1 MKYEQWIKIL
11 SAVNA
16 DGDLNQSNIIEKI
29 KERLQRIDLS
39 TFQDWKNDRFNI
51 NYKFTLYTGLA
62 SFKLTLLYL
71 ATKDGCKKVVEA
83 LISNGADV
91 NTKDMNGLTPLYW
104 AAKIGHKEV
113 VNALIKAGAGVNI
126 NAKSKKE
133 QTSLHRAA
141 ETGRTGAINA
151 LLAKGADIDAIDDNG
166 ETPLRLAIK
175 NGHTKAVNA
184 LLEAEEFNINTS
196 DGLWNYGWALL
207 HCVIANDHKK
217 IVEVLIASKASVNTK
232 SENGWTPLHW
242 AAENGYTDAINALL
256 AAGADVDVRDCW
268 LYDTPLH
275 LAAENGHTD
284 AVNALLAAEADVNL
298 QNARG
303 KTLLHWATKNAHKEI
318 VEVLIASKASVNVKG
333 ENGWTPLHWAAV
345 NGHTDTVNALLAAE
359 ADVNLQNTDGRTPLH
374 LAAKRGHVEIVKA
387 LIDKGADVNKEDKYG
402 QTPLHLAAECGQV
415 EIVKALVDRGADID
429 KRDKKGGIS
438 LGFAVN
444 NYHNRH
450 YTNNDNHIKM
460 VKILVGHIAKLETAG
475 LHISQDNLQLKD
487 SVQLEYNSDIA
498 SSYREGLRKYKEEI
512 EKLTKEDKP
521 LYDFLK
527 ESNINELAS
536 IWEKNKDIRNKFDNQ
551 KSLQRQYPEYAY
563 TLINKA
569 NEIKKEIFLHNH
581 EPLIDALSTHYRRDF
596 QAMIFA
602 GIENFF
608 KVHKDDFR
616 KELGNGGITLIN
628 FVDFENF
635 AERHAPT
642 LKVRA
647 FAKVI
652 ENNLSSESPDDQN
665 IDQACS
671 SSVDEQV
678 SQPVSETTGTIE
690 HISASDSEHGEVS
703 ESDSTKIPVS
713 DQANNTQGDGI
724 QPSDDALQN
733 KKKSKLPI
741 VVASVLAVA
750 GIISGIAIAVHLEML
765 AVGIAVGACCLVAAA
780 IIYCCNEPSKSLED
794 SNVQGFSENHRRP
807 AL

>member
-1 MKYEQWIKIL
+1 M
-11 SAVNA
+11 
-16 DGDLNQSNIIEKI
+16 
-29 KERLQRIDLS
+29 
-39 TFQDWKNDRFNI
+39 
-51 NYKFTLYTGLA
+51 
-62 SFKLTLLYL
+62 
-71 ATKDGCKKVVEA
+71 
-83 LISNGADV
+83 
-91 NTKDMNGLTPLYW
+91 
-104 AAKIGHKEV
+104 
-113 VNALIKAGAGVNI
+113 
-126 NAKSKKE
+126 
-133 QTSLHRAA
+133 
-141 ETGRTGAINA
+141 
-151 LLAKGADIDAIDDNG
+151 DDNG

-207 HCVIANDHKK
+207 HWVIANDHKK

-298 QNARG
+298 QN
-303 KTLLHWATKNAHKEI
+303 
-318 VEVLIASKASVNVKG
+318 
-333 ENGWTPLHWAAV
+333 
-345 NGHTDTVNALLAAE
+345 
-359 ADVNLQNTDGRTPLH
+359 TDGRTPLH

-402 QTPLHLAAECGQV
+402 QTPLHWAAECGQV

-438 LGFAVN
+438 LGSAVN

-678 SQPVSETTGTIE
+678 PQPVSEITGIIKHIGASNSEASSELESNGNQQSTQPEFLTTNGNSSSI
-690 HISASDSEHGEVS
+690 AS
-703 ESDSTKIPVS
+703 ESGSTKILVS
-713 DQANNTQGDGI
+713 DQENDIQNNNI
-724 QPSDDALQN
+724 QPSSRSE
-733 KKKSKLPI
+733 KRSKLPG
-741 VVASVLAVA
+741 VAASALAIAGVA
-750 GIISGIAIAVHLEML
+750 LGVAIAVHLEML

-780 IIYCCNEPSKSLED
+780 IIYYCNEPSKSLKN
-794 SNVQGFSENHRRP
+794 SNVQGFSEKVP
-807 AL
+807 QPGS

>member
-1 MKYEQWIKIL
+1 MSLHHSIAIT
-11 SAVNA
+11 VC
-16 DGDLNQSNIIEKI
+16 
-29 KERLQRIDLS
+29 
-39 TFQDWKNDRFNI
+39 
-51 NYKFTLYTGLA
+51 LA

-71 ATKDGCKKVVEA
+71 TTRDGCKKVVEA

-141 ETGRTGAINA
+141 ETGHTGAINA

-207 HCVIANDHKK
+207 HWVIANDHKK

-298 QNARG
+298 QNADG
-303 KTLLHWATKNAHKEI
+303 K
-318 VEVLIASKASVNVKG
+318 
-333 ENGWTPLHWAAV
+333 
-345 NGHTDTVNALLAAE
+345 
-359 ADVNLQNTDGRTPLH
+359 TPLH
-374 LAAKRGHVEIVKA
+374 LAVEKKHKSA
-387 LIDKGADVNKEDKYG
+387 AEFLIAHEIKLQGSNAQKPEYLVQHNSNFTREMSEYWNRCLGEYEKLEEEDKL
-402 QTPLHLAAECGQV
+402 LH
-415 EIVKALVDRGADID
+415 
-429 KRDKKGGIS
+429 
-438 LGFAVN
+438 
-444 NYHNRH
+444 
-450 YTNNDNHIKM
+450 
-460 VKILVGHIAKLETAG
+460 
-475 LHISQDNLQLKD
+475 
-487 SVQLEYNSDIA
+487 
-498 SSYREGLRKYKEEI
+498 
-512 EKLTKEDKP
+512 
-521 LYDFLK
+521 DFLK
-527 ESNINELAS
+527 ESDTSTLVS
-536 IWEKNKDIRNKFDNQ
+536 IWEKNEDICSKFDNQ

-678 SQPVSETTGTIE
+678 PQPVSEITGIIKHIGASNSEASSELESNGNQQSTQPEFLTTNGNSSSI
-690 HISASDSEHGEVS
+690 ASEGG
-703 ESDSTKIPVS
+703 STKILVS
-713 DQANNTQGDGI
+713 DQENDIQNNNI
-724 QPSDDALQN
+724 RPSPQN
-733 KKKSKLPI
+733 EKRSKLPI
-741 VVASVLAVA
+741 VTASVLAVA
-750 GIISGIAIAVHLEML
+750 GVALGVAIAVHLEML

-780 IIYCCNEPSKSLED
+780 IIYYCNEPSKSLENI
-794 SNVQGFSENHRRP
+794 NVQGFSKEGQEP
-807 AL
+807 TL

>member
-71 ATKDGCKKVVEA
+71 ATRDGCKKVVEA

-141 ETGRTGAINA
+141 ETGHTGAINA

-207 HCVIANDHKK
+207 HWVIANDHKK
-217 IVEVLIASKASVNTK
+217 
-232 SENGWTPLHW
+232 
-242 AAENGYTDAINALL
+242 
-256 AAGADVDVRDCW
+256 
-268 LYDTPLH
+268 
-275 LAAENGHTD
+275 
-284 AVNALLAAEADVNL
+284 
-298 QNARG
+298 
-303 KTLLHWATKNAHKEI
+303 I

-359 ADVNLQNTDGRTPLH
+359 ADVNLQNADGKTPLH
-374 LAAKRGHVEIVKA
+374 LAVEKKHKSA
-387 LIDKGADVNKEDKYG
+387 AEFLIAHEIKLQGSNAQKPEYLVQHNSNFTREMSEYWNRCLGEYEKLEEEDKL
-402 QTPLHLAAECGQV
+402 LH
-415 EIVKALVDRGADID
+415 
-429 KRDKKGGIS
+429 
-438 LGFAVN
+438 
-444 NYHNRH
+444 
-450 YTNNDNHIKM
+450 
-460 VKILVGHIAKLETAG
+460 
-475 LHISQDNLQLKD
+475 
-487 SVQLEYNSDIA
+487 
-498 SSYREGLRKYKEEI
+498 
-512 EKLTKEDKP
+512 
-521 LYDFLK
+521 DFLK
-527 ESNINELAS
+527 ESDTSTLVS
-536 IWEKNKDIRNKFDNQ
+536 IWEKNEDICSKFDNQ

-678 SQPVSETTGTIE
+678 PQPVSEITGIIKHIGASNSEASSELESNGNQQSTQPEFLTTNGN
-690 HISASDSEHGEVS
+690 SSSMAS
-703 ESDSTKIPVS
+703 ESGSTKILVS
-713 DQANNTQGDGI
+713 DQENDIQNNNI
-724 QPSDDALQN
+724 QPSSRSE
-733 KKKSKLPI
+733 KRSKLPI
-741 VVASVLAVA
+741 VTASVLAVA
-750 GIISGIAIAVHLEML
+750 GVALGVAIAVHLEML
-765 AVGIAVGACCLVAAA
+765 AVGIVVGACCLVAAA
-780 IIYCCNEPSKSLED
+780 IIYYCNQPSKSLEN
-794 SNVQGFSENHRRP
+794 SNVQGFSGNHEQP
-807 AL
+807 TL

>member
-71 ATKDGCKKVVEA
+71 ATRDGCKKVVEA

-141 ETGRTGAINA
+141 ETGHTGAINA

-207 HCVIANDHKK
+207 HWVIANDHKK

-232 SENGWTPLHW
+232 SENGW
-242 AAENGYTDAINALL
+242 
-256 AAGADVDVRDCW
+256 
-268 LYDTPLH
+268 TPLH

-303 KTLLHWATKNAHKEI
+303 KTPLHWAT
-318 VEVLIASKASVNVKG
+318 
-333 ENGWTPLHWAAV
+333 V

-359 ADVNLQNTDGRTPLH
+359 ADVNLQNADGKTPLH
-374 LAAKRGHVEIVKA
+374 LAVEKKHKSA
-387 LIDKGADVNKEDKYG
+387 AEFLIAHEIKLQGSNAQKPEYLVQHNSNFTREMSEYWNRCLGEYEKLEEEDKL
-402 QTPLHLAAECGQV
+402 LH
-415 EIVKALVDRGADID
+415 
-429 KRDKKGGIS
+429 
-438 LGFAVN
+438 
-444 NYHNRH
+444 
-450 YTNNDNHIKM
+450 
-460 VKILVGHIAKLETAG
+460 
-475 LHISQDNLQLKD
+475 
-487 SVQLEYNSDIA
+487 
-498 SSYREGLRKYKEEI
+498 
-512 EKLTKEDKP
+512 
-521 LYDFLK
+521 DFLK
-527 ESNINELAS
+527 ESDTSTLVS
-536 IWEKNKDIRNKFDNQ
+536 IWKKNEDICSKFDNQ

-678 SQPVSETTGTIE
+678 PQPVSEITGIIKHIGASNSEASSELESNGNQQSTQPEFLTTNGNSSSI
-690 HISASDSEHGEVS
+690 AS
-703 ESDSTKIPVS
+703 ESGSTKILVS
-713 DQANNTQGDGI
+713 DQENDIQNNNI
-724 QPSDDALQN
+724 QPSSRSE
-733 KKKSKLPI
+733 KRSKLPI
-741 VVASVLAVA
+741 VTASVLAVA
-750 GIISGIAIAVHLEML
+750 GVALGVAIAVHLEML
-765 AVGIAVGACCLVAAA
+765 AVGIVVGACCLVAAA
-780 IIYCCNEPSKSLED
+780 IIYYCNQPSKSLEN
-794 SNVQGFSENHRRP
+794 SNVQGFSGNHEQP
-807 AL
+807 TV

>member
-71 ATKDGCKKVVEA
+71 ATRDGCKKVVEA

-141 ETGRTGAINA
+141 ETGHTGAINA

-207 HCVIANDHKK
+207 HWVIANDHKK

-232 SENGWTPLHW
+232 SENGWTPLH
-242 AAENGYTDAINALL
+242 
-256 AAGADVDVRDCW
+256 
-268 LYDTPLH
+268 

-298 QNARG
+298 QNADG
-303 KTLLHWATKNAHKEI
+303 K
-318 VEVLIASKASVNVKG
+318 
-333 ENGWTPLHWAAV
+333 TPLHWATV

-359 ADVNLQNTDGRTPLH
+359 ADVNLQNADGKTPLH
-374 LAAKRGHVEIVKA
+374 LAVEKKHKSA
-387 LIDKGADVNKEDKYG
+387 AEFLIAHEIKLQGSNAQKPEYLVQHNSNFTREMSEYWNRCLGEYEKLEEEDKL
-402 QTPLHLAAECGQV
+402 LH
-415 EIVKALVDRGADID
+415 
-429 KRDKKGGIS
+429 
-438 LGFAVN
+438 
-444 NYHNRH
+444 
-450 YTNNDNHIKM
+450 
-460 VKILVGHIAKLETAG
+460 
-475 LHISQDNLQLKD
+475 
-487 SVQLEYNSDIA
+487 
-498 SSYREGLRKYKEEI
+498 
-512 EKLTKEDKP
+512 
-521 LYDFLK
+521 DFLK
-527 ESNINELAS
+527 ESDTSTLVS
-536 IWEKNKDIRNKFDNQ
+536 IWKKNEDICSKFDNQ

-678 SQPVSETTGTIE
+678 PQPVSEITGIIKHIGASNSEASSELESNGNQQSTQPEFLTTNGNSSSI
-690 HISASDSEHGEVS
+690 AS
-703 ESDSTKIPVS
+703 ESGSTKILVS
-713 DQANNTQGDGI
+713 DQENDIQNNNI
-724 QPSDDALQN
+724 QPSSRSE
-733 KKKSKLPI
+733 KRSKLPI
-741 VVASVLAVA
+741 VTASVLAVA
-750 GIISGIAIAVHLEML
+750 GVALGVAIAVHLEML
-765 AVGIAVGACCLVAAA
+765 AVGIVVGACCLVAAA
-780 IIYCCNEPSKSLED
+780 IIYYCNQPSKSLEN
-794 SNVQGFSENHRRP
+794 SNVQGFSGNHEQP
-807 AL
+807 TV

>member
-71 ATKDGCKKVVEA
+71 ATRDGCKKVVEA

-141 ETGRTGAINA
+141 ETGHTGAINA

-207 HCVIANDHKK
+207 HWVIANDHKK

-232 SENGWTPLHW
+232 SENGWTPLH
-242 AAENGYTDAINALL
+242 
-256 AAGADVDVRDCW
+256 
-268 LYDTPLH
+268 

-298 QNARG
+298 QNADG
-303 KTLLHWATKNAHKEI
+303 K
-318 VEVLIASKASVNVKG
+318 
-333 ENGWTPLHWAAV
+333 
-345 NGHTDTVNALLAAE
+345 
-359 ADVNLQNTDGRTPLH
+359 TPLH
-374 LAAKRGHVEIVKA
+374 LAVEKKHKSA
-387 LIDKGADVNKEDKYG
+387 AEFLIAHEIKLQGSNAQKPEYLVQHNSNFTREMSEYWNRCLGEYEKLEEEDKL
-402 QTPLHLAAECGQV
+402 LH
-415 EIVKALVDRGADID
+415 
-429 KRDKKGGIS
+429 
-438 LGFAVN
+438 
-444 NYHNRH
+444 
-450 YTNNDNHIKM
+450 
-460 VKILVGHIAKLETAG
+460 
-475 LHISQDNLQLKD
+475 
-487 SVQLEYNSDIA
+487 
-498 SSYREGLRKYKEEI
+498 
-512 EKLTKEDKP
+512 
-521 LYDFLK
+521 DFLK
-527 ESNINELAS
+527 ESDTSTLVS
-536 IWEKNKDIRNKFDNQ
+536 IWKKNEDICSKFDNQ

-581 EPLIDALSTHYRRDF
+581 KPLIDALSTHYRRDF

-678 SQPVSETTGTIE
+678 PQPVSEITGIIKHIGASNSEASSELESNGNQQSTQPEFLTTNGNSSSI
-690 HISASDSEHGEVS
+690 AS
-703 ESDSTKIPVS
+703 ESGSTKILVS
-713 DQANNTQGDGI
+713 DQENDIQNNNI
-724 QPSDDALQN
+724 QPSSRSE
-733 KKKSKLPI
+733 KRSKLPI
-741 VVASVLAVA
+741 VTASVLAVA
-750 GIISGIAIAVHLEML
+750 GVALGVAIAVHLEML
-765 AVGIAVGACCLVAAA
+765 AVGIVVGACCLVAAA
-780 IIYCCNEPSKSLED
+780 IIYYCNQPSKSLEN
-794 SNVQGFSENHRRP
+794 SNVQGFSGNHEQP
-807 AL
+807 TV